1 MYLNMR
7 LWQYYPVEMPVNKDG
22 DGPIEVR
29 EADEIHYEVWDRSEN
44 VYSSHKQLS
53 DAINSAIDLNLM
65 NDPNFLLPSIKYS
78 LDMIEGAFGLS
89 TSPIITRDDEGAMSI
104 ENIKASYVISPVNV
118 QKTILALAKYAT
130 VANAIQNTQLA
141 SLEVEVAALRLERD
155 QYYKSLQQEIAEGKK
170 LAEQLAKAEAVVAGY
185 NGNLS
190 DVAATE
196 SDISIDFGELEAELA
211 IDLNHEDRA
220 SALSF
225 DTRFPTIDYGN
236 GCMMVMGNL
245 DKSIKPYEPENKH
258 LGINLEDLIA
268 ICQEWHGLTPDQVLG
283 AATSL
288 YEKNLI
294 TYPRTE
300 SRHLTSDMLVYGNL
314 RNRLS
319 AISLIPGTLG
329 LIKKLDLS
337 NISSVWVHDGA
348 DHHAIIPTDRITEN
362 ELLNLSVYEKD
373 VFYTVYTAF
382 LGLFKPENR
391 DKGFV
396 AMADQVRDTINEN
409 EKLKQQLN
417 SRNDEIKALV
427 EERDNAARNCGTL
440 AAEIQTLQSENA
452 ELNTIR
458 DQYETSLKQA
468 DQATA
473 GVGDSPFDVDLND
486 MESHL
491 TASLQDELLTGAQ
504 LALSPRF
511 TKARC
516 QYLMALLSDIN
527 GSQAAAAY
535 EVIRDTVGAVT
546 SKYVDFCEMD
556 FQNDFDE
563 KLANR
568 DNVLA
573 GIETIAFALKE
584 VVDNL
589 NELDDSKSVW
599 PSADDVKSDIGEF
612 TFNRLGEYNLHGLP
626 THLRGHWAAIKSR
639 IE

>member
-7 LWQYYPVEMPVNKDG
+7 LWQYYPIEMPVNKDG
-22 DGPIEVR
+22 DGPVEVR
-29 EADEIHYEVWDRSEN
+29 EADNILYEVWDAYQN
-44 VYSSHKQLS
+44 SHSTHRNLA
-53 DAINSAIDLNLM
+53 DAINAAIDLNLM
-65 NDPNFLLPSIKYS
+65 KDPNFLLPSIKYS

-89 TSPIITRDDEGAMSI
+89 TSPIITRDDEEAMSI

-118 QKTILALAKYAT
+118 QKTILALTKYAT

-170 LAEQLAKAEAVVAGY
+170 LTEQLAKAEAAVAGY

-190 DVAATE
+190 DVAGTE
-196 SDISIDFGELEAELA
+196 SDISIDFGDLEAELA
-211 IDLNHEDRA
+211 FDLNYEDRA

-236 GCMMVMGNL
+236 GLVMGNL
-245 DKSIKPYEPENKH
+245 DKPIKPYEPENKH
-258 LGINLEDLIA
+258 LGINFNDLIS
-268 ICQEWHGLTPDQVLG
+268 ITQEWQGLTAEQVVE
-283 AATSL
+283 AAMSL

-337 NISSVWVHDGA
+337 NISNVWVHDGA

-373 VFYTVYTAF
+373 VLYTVYTAF

-396 AMADQVRDTINEN
+396 AMAEQVRDTTNEN
-409 EKLKQQLN
+409 EKLNQQLN
-417 SRNDEIKALV
+417 SRNDEIKTLV
-427 EERDNAARNCGTL
+427 EQRDNAAKNCGTL
-440 AAEIQTLQSENA
+440 AAEVQDLQSENA
-452 ELNTIR
+452 KLSTIR
-458 DQYETSLKQA
+458 DQYEASLKQA
-468 DQATA
+468 DQAA
-473 GVGDSPFDVDLND
+473 AVVGDSPFDVDLND

-589 NELDDSKSVW
+589 NELHDSKSVW